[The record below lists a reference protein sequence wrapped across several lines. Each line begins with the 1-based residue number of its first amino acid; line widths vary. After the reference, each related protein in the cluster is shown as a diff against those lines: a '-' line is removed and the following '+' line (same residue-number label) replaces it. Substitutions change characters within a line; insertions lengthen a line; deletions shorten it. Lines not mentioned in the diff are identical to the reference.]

1 MLGVIGRKLLYLV
14 PVVLAVTALTF
25 LIASLLPGDL
35 AIAMLGDQATPE
47 NVAAL
52 HKKLGLDLP
61 LWQQY
66 LHWLGGVL
74 TGDFGSSHRTGETV
88 MHAITARLPVSLE
101 LLVMAE
107 LGGLR
112 IGVPLAIL
120 CAVRAGG
127 LFDRVVSGTA
137 FAMLSVPPF
146 MLAILLIF
154 LFALR
159 LGVLPATAYAPLSQ
173 DVLGNLRAMVLPG
186 ATLAFLEW
194 PTIMRVLRSDMI
206 STLQENYIA
215 MARAKGL
222 SARRILLVHAL
233 KPSSLT
239 LVTLVGLNIG
249 RLIGGAVITE
259 SIFALPGIGR
269 LLVESIY
276 NRDFIVL
283 QGGVLFVALG
293 FVLINFAVD
302 LLYAVL
308 DPRIRHGGA

>member
-1 MLGVIGRKLLYLV
+1 MFGLIGRRLVYLV

-25 LIASLLPGDL
+25 LIANLLPGDL

-52 HKKLGLDLP
+52 HRQLGLDLP

-74 TGDFGSSHRTGETV
+74 SGDFGTSHRTGQTV
-88 MHAITARLPVSLE
+88 LHAIAERLPVSLE

-107 LGGLR
+107 LGGLV

-120 CAVRAGG
+120 CAVRPGSA
-127 LFDRVVSGTA
+127 FDRAVSGVA
-137 FAMLSVPPF
+137 FGSLSIPPF
-146 MLAILLIF
+146 MLAIVLIF
-154 LFALR
+154 VFSLR
-159 LGVLPATAYAPLSQ
+159 LGVLPATAYVPLSQ
-173 DVLGNLRAMVLPG
+173 DLLGNLRSMTLPG
-186 ATLAFLEW
+186 ATLALLEW

-206 STLQENYIA
+206 ATLQEDYIA
-215 MARAKGL
+215 LARAKGL
-222 SARRILLVHAL
+222 SSRRILLVHAL

-239 LVTLVGLNIG
+239 LVTVLGINIG
-249 RLIGGAVITE
+249 RLIGGAIITE

-276 NRDFIVL
+276 LRDFVIL
-283 QGGVLFVALG
+283 QGGVLLVAIG
-293 FVLINFAVD
+293 FVLVNFVVD

-308 DPRIRHGGA
+308 DPRIRHGRA

>member
-1 MLGVIGRKLLYLV
+1 MLGVIARRLVYLV

-25 LIASLLPGDL
+25 LIAHLLPGDL
-35 AIAMLGDQATPE
+35 AVAMLGDQATPE

-52 HKKLGLDLP
+52 HKELGLDLP

-66 LHWLGGVL
+66 LHWLGGVVS
-74 TGDFGSSHRTGETV
+74 GDFGTSHRTGETV
-88 MHAITARLPVSLE
+88 LHAIAGRLPVSVE
-101 LLVMAE
+101 LMIIAE
-107 LGGLR
+107 MGGIL

-120 CAVRAGG
+120 CAVRPGSA
-127 LFDRVVSGTA
+127 FDRACSGVA
-137 FAMLSVPPF
+137 FGILSVPPF

-154 LFALR
+154 IFALR
-159 LGVLPATAYAPLSQ
+159 LGVLPATGYVPFSQ
-173 DVLGNLRAMVLPG
+173 DAIGNLRAMALPG
-186 ATLAFLEW
+186 ATLALLEW

-206 STLQENYIA
+206 STLQEDYIA

-222 SARRILLVHAL
+222 KARRILLVHAL

-239 LVTLVGLNIG
+239 LVTVIGLNIG

-276 NRDFIVL
+276 LRDFIIL
-283 QGGVLFVALG
+283 QGGVLLVAIG
-293 FVLINFAVD
+293 FVVVNFLVD

-308 DPRIRHGGA
+308 DPRIRYGRA